1 MYLKIFQ
8 YTMELVQELTNLA
21 EQIRGLRK
29 EIALLQ
35 QQRDEYK
42 RELGNIFH
50 AWSREDLEEWGA
62 SNGVKIT
69 EALWKDWSISWMD
82 IYCLQNDQEAMEMA
96 MNDWWENRKSESLD
110 PTN

>member
-35 QQRDEYK
+35 KQRDEYK
-42 RELGNIFH
+42 RELDNLFH

-62 SNGVKIT
+62 ANGVRIT
-69 EALWKDWSISWMD
+69 DALWKDWSISWMD
-82 IYCLQNDQEAMEMA
+82 IYCLENDEEAMEMA
-96 MNDWWENRKSESLD
+96 MNDWWENRKSPD
-110 PTN
+110 PTNN

>member
-1 MYLKIFQ
+1 MSDLVEQLSTLAK
-8 YTMELVQELTNLA
+8 ELQV
-21 EQIRGLRK
+21 LRK
-29 EIALLQ
+29 EIETLRK
-35 QQRDEYK
+35 QRDEYK